1 MQNQGLAD
9 AFGQATQIVAF
20 TGAGISA
27 ESGVPT
33 YRGSGGMWNVYD
45 PDKYAHIDYFY
56 KDPSYYWQFFRD
68 IRYPSLQKAQA
79 NAAHYA
85 LTSLEE
91 AGLLRAVITQNID
104 GLHQAAGTQQVL
116 ELHGTTRVYTCLG
129 CSKQFSM
136 DQAYAMIQT
145 ELPPKCP
152 QCQGL
157 IRPGTVMFGEALPM
171 TILEKA
177 EEMALCADHFLCIGS
192 SLVVQPAASFPVIAK
207 KNGARLVIINQD
219 PTPLDDMADLV
230 LHERA
235 SEGLVSAVQMC
246 LQQL

>member
-1 MQNQGLAD
+1 
-9 AFGQATQIVAF
+9 
-20 TGAGISA
+20 
-27 ESGVPT
+27 
-33 YRGSGGMWNVYD
+33 
-45 PDKYAHIDYFY
+45 
-56 KDPSYYWQFFRD
+56 
-68 IRYPSLQKAQA
+68 
-79 NAAHYA
+79 
-85 LTSLEE
+85 
-91 AGLLRAVITQNID
+91 
-104 GLHQAAGTQQVL
+104 
-116 ELHGTTRVYTCLG
+116 
-129 CSKQFSM
+129 
-136 DQAYAMIQT
+136 
-145 ELPPKCP
+145 
-152 QCQGL
+152 
-157 IRPGTVMFGEALPM
+157 M

>member
-1 MQNQGLAD
+1 MQYQALAEV
-9 AFGQATQIVAF
+9 FCQSTRIVAF

-33 YRGSGGMWNVYD
+33 YRGSDGMWNVYD
-45 PDKYAHIDYFY
+45 PDKYANIDYFY
-56 KDPSYYWQFFRD
+56 KDPSYYWEFFRD
-68 IRYPSLQKAQA
+68 VRYPSLQKAQA

-91 AGLLRAVITQNID
+91 AGLLQAVITQNID
-104 GLHQAAGTQQVL
+104 GLHQAAGTQHVL

-129 CSKQFSM
+129 CSRQFSM
-136 DQAYAMIQT
+136 NQVYELIQA

-171 TILEKA
+171 PVLEKA
-177 EEMALCADHFLCIGS
+177 EEMALSTDLFLCIGS

-207 KNGARLVIINQD
+207 QNGARLAIINKD
-219 PTPLDDMADLV
+219 PTPLDGMADLV
-230 LHERA
+230 LHENA
-235 SEGLVSAVQMC
+235 GQSLVPAVQMC
-246 LQQL
+246 LQ